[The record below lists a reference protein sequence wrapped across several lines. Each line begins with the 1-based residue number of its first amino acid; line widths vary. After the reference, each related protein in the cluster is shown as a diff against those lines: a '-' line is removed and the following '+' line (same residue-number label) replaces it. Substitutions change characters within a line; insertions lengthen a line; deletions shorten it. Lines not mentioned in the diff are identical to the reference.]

1 MKKIIAKKC
10 VQIYKKGEK
19 QLIIEWRSSKI
30 NDIIG
35 DCIGYM
41 LYNISTYEN
50 IDAFENQQSVK
61 KIDI

>member
-50 IDAFENQQSVK
+50 IDAFEN
-61 KIDI
+61 